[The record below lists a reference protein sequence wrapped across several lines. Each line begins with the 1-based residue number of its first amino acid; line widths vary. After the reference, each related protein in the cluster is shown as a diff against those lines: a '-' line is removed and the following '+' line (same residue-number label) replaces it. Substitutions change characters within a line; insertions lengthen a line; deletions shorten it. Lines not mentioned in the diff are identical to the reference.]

1 MEIRIASN
9 GSGLNTIEKEY
20 TPLLE
25 KYKIPHALNRI
36 ITWNAG
42 CLLVQERKVDNED
55 LRTLALFGE
64 TDSQVMISD
73 HQPAI
78 HLLVAL
84 ENEFRATMN
93 GLPEMI
99 FDKGS
104 FNILYT
110 PPGMLV
116 LTSRA
121 GQVCHLLTVQYSIE
135 NIRKLAD
142 YYPVLQT
149 LMAKA
154 DRGEPAP
161 LYPLNHFAQREM
173 IELVTGLAG
182 STYENE
188 QFTWL
193 FRIKANEL
201 LLKTLESAPRES
213 IKKIKLRRGDVES
226 IYALKKNI
234 DEHPGN
240 DYSLKAM
247 IRKTGLNKNKLQHGF
262 KLLVGSSVFDYIQ
275 QVRMDQAKSVLE
287 TTELSVEDAGY
298 AVGYETK
305 SGFSKAFRRYFGVKP
320 SELRKAK

>member
-9 GSGLNTIEKEY
+9 GSGLTTIDKEY
-20 TPLLE
+20 AFLLE
-25 KYKIPHALNRI
+25 KFKIPHALHKI
-36 ITWNAG
+36 INWNDG
-42 CLLVQERKVDNED
+42 CLLLQERKVDNED
-55 LRTLALFGE
+55 LRTMALFGE
-64 TDSQVMISD
+64 TDSRVMISD

-84 ENEFRATMN
+84 EDEFRATMN

-121 GQVCHLLTVQYSIE
+121 GQVCHLLSVQYSIE
-135 NIRKLAD
+135 NIRKLAG

-154 DRGEPAP
+154 DRNEPAP
-161 LYPLNHFAQREM
+161 LYPLSHFAQQEM
-173 IELVTGLAG
+173 IELVTALAG

-188 QFTWL
+188 QFNFL
-193 FRIKANEL
+193 FRKKAREL
-201 LLKTLESAPRES
+201 LLKTLESAMSEPTN
-213 IKKIKLRRGDVES
+213 KIKLRRADVET
-226 IYALKKNI
+226 IYALKQNI
-234 DEHPGN
+234 DEHPAN

-247 IRKTGLNKNKLQHGF
+247 IRQTGLNKNKLQQGF
-262 KLLVGSSVFDYIQ
+262 KQLVGTSVFDYILE
-275 QVRMDQAKSVLE
+275 VRMTHARSVLE
-287 TTELSVEDAGY
+287 TTELSVQDTGY
-298 AVGYETK
+298 TVGYETK
-305 SGFSKAFRRYFGVKP
+305 AGFSKAFRRHFGVKP
-320 SELRKAK
+320 SELRKRK

>member
-9 GSGLNTIEKEY
+9 GSGLTTIDKEY
-20 TPLLE
+20 AILLE
-25 KYKIPHALNRI
+25 KYKIPHALHKVIN
-36 ITWNAG
+36 WNDG
-42 CLLVQERKVDNED
+42 SLLLQERKVDNED

-64 TDSQVMISD
+64 TDSQVVISD

-84 ENEFRATMN
+84 EDEFRATMN

-121 GQVCHLLTVQYSIE
+121 GQVCHLLSVQYSIE
-135 NIRKLAD
+135 NIRKLAG
-142 YYPVLQT
+142 YYPVLQM
-149 LMAKA
+149 LLAKA
-154 DRGEPAP
+154 DRNEAAA

-182 STYENE
+182 SNYENE

-201 LLKTLESAPRES
+201 LLKTLESAPREE
-213 IKKIKLRRGDVES
+213 IKKIKLRRADVES
-226 IYALKKNI
+226 IYGLKKNI
-234 DEHPGN
+234 DDHPGN

-247 IRKTGLNKNKLQHGF
+247 IRRTGLNKNKLQQGF
-262 KLLVGSSVFDYIQ
+262 RQLVGSSVFDYIL
-275 QVRMDQAKSVLE
+275 QVRMDHARSVLE
-287 TTELSVEDAGY
+287 TTELSIEDTGY
-298 AVGYETK
+298 SVGYQTFA
-305 SGFSKAFRRYFGVKP
+305 GFSKAFRKFYGVKP
-320 SELRKAK
+320 SELRKSK

>member
-9 GSGLNTIEKEY
+9 GSGLITIDKEY
-20 TPLLE
+20 AILLE
-25 KYKIPHALNRI
+25 KFKIPHALHKI

-42 CLLVQERKVDNED
+42 CLLLQERKVDNED
-55 LRTLALFGE
+55 IRTLSLFGE
-64 TDSQVMISD
+64 TDSQVVISD

-84 ENEFRATMN
+84 EDEFRATMN

-110 PPGMLV
+110 PPGTLV

-121 GQVCHLLTVQYSIE
+121 GQVCHLLSVQYSIE
-135 NIRKLAD
+135 NIRKLAG
-142 YYPVLQT
+142 YYPVLQM

-154 DRGEPAP
+154 DRNEAAA

-173 IELVTGLAG
+173 IELVTALAG

-201 LLKTLESAPRES
+201 LLKTLESAPREE

-226 IYALKKNI
+226 IYVLKQNI
-234 DEHPGN
+234 DENPGN
-240 DYSLKAM
+240 DYSLKVM

-262 KLLVGSSVFDYIQ
+262 KQLVGSSVFDYIQ

-287 TTELSVEDAGY
+287 TTELSVEDTGY
-298 AVGYETK
+298 AAGYETK

-320 SELRKAK
+320 SEMRKSK

>member
-9 GSGLNTIEKEY
+9 GSGMPAIDKEY
-20 TPLLE
+20 TTLLE
-25 KYKIPHALNRI
+25 KYKIPHAHNKT

-42 CLLVQERKVDNED
+42 CLLLQERKVDNED

-104 FNILYT
+104 YNILYT

-121 GQVCHLLTVQYSIE
+121 GQVCHLLSVQYSIE
-135 NIRKLAD
+135 NIRKLAAF
-142 YYPVLQT
+142 YPVLQT

-154 DRGEPAP
+154 DRNEPAP
-161 LYPLNHFAQREM
+161 LYPLNQFAQREM

-182 STYENE
+182 SPYENE

-193 FRIKANEL
+193 FRIKSNEL

-213 IKKIKLRRGDVES
+213 IKKIKLRRADVES
-226 IYALKKNI
+226 IYTLKKNI

-240 DYSLKAM
+240 DYSLKTM
-247 IRKTGLNKNKLQHGF
+247 IRKTGLNKNKLQVGF
-262 KLLVGSSVFDYIQ
+262 RQLVGTSVFDYIL
-275 QVRMDQAKSVLE
+275 QVRMDHARSVLE
-287 TTELSVEDAGY
+287 LSELSVEDIGY
-298 AVGYETK
+298 TVGYETK
-305 SGFSKAFRRYFGVKP
+305 SGFSRAFRRYFGVKP
-320 SELRKAK
+320 SELRK